1 MYAAVVPLNPRRVS
15 GLERREIVFGESDPG
30 IRDLKVQ
37 DRAELLGV
45 IGAPLSGATLNA
57 QHDLPVALLGFSN
70 GVERVDGRLEQRQK
84 RASIGQPHVC
94 NTSGKVDLHAPL
106 F

>member
-1 MYAAVVPLNPRRVS
+1 MYAAVDPLNPRRVS

-45 IGAPLSGATLNA
+45 IGASLSGVTLNA
-57 QHDLPVALLGFSN
+57 HHSSRGAPWLLEWRRRS
-70 GVERVDGRLEQRQK
+70 
-84 RASIGQPHVC
+84 
-94 NTSGKVDLHAPL
+94 
-106 F
+106 